1 MPKYGL
7 IASFS
12 QMVINQG
19 STLVNISMTV
29 RFDKNWELEMEK
41 NWVLAFQKVA
51 KTGNIGEKVQWQ
63 VVSIM

>member
-19 STLVNISMTV
+19 SALVNISMTV

-41 NWVLAFQKVA
+41 
-51 KTGNIGEKVQWQ
+51 TGFWPSKK
-63 VVSIM
+63 